1 MKTSVL
7 PPVLYVFAISH
18 YCEKARWAL
27 DYLNIDYRLQH
38 LSPISYM
45 KFVRSLGV
53 ADTTLPVLTVGS
65 LTIQGSSKIIDWAET
80 HCQSSSKSGQKS
92 AQESEIRTLAADS
105 DANVSR
111 SREIERRLDDLA
123 GVHIRRY
130 YYSEALLDQPQQI
143 RRIFSRHLPWH
154 QQLML
159 RLAWNKICQHMIRGL
174 DLGPEQSRES
184 RQIIETELDWLDELL
199 AGNRRFLLGERFS
212 RADIAAASL
221 LSPLVSPPQH
231 PTYHNLQLPPGVAAD
246 AADWQERP
254 SMRWIRDIY
263 RDYRKLPK
271 SGSS

>member
-1 MKTSVL
+1 MKSPVL
-7 PPVLYVFAISH
+7 SPVLYVFAISH

-45 KFVRSLGV
+45 KFVRNLGV

-65 LTIQGSSKIIDWAET
+65 LTLQGSSQIIDWAET
-80 HCQSSSKSGQKS
+80 HSKPGSKSETR
-92 AQESEIRTLAADS
+92 ALAADI

-111 SREIERRLDDLA
+111 SREIEQRLDDLA

-130 YYSEALLDQPQQI
+130 YYSEALFNQPQQI
-143 RRIFSRHLPWH
+143 RRIFARHLPWH

-174 DLGPEQSRES
+174 DLGAEQGRQS
-184 RQIIETELDWLDELL
+184 RQIIETELNWLDQLL
-199 AGNRRFLLGERFS
+199 AGNRRFLVGERFS

-221 LSPLVSPPQH
+221 LSPLVLPPQH
-231 PTYHNLQLPPGVAAD
+231 PTYHNMQLPPGLAAD

-263 RDYRKLPK
+263 RDYRKLPE
-271 SGSS
+271 SRSS

>member
-1 MKTSVL
+1 MKT
-7 PPVLYVFAISH
+7 PVLYIFAISH

-45 KFVRSLGV
+45 KFLRSLGV

-65 LTIQGSSKIIDWAET
+65 LTLQGSSQIIDWAET
-80 HCQSSSKSGQKS
+80 HCESGSKSG
-92 AQESEIRTLAADS
+92 QESEIRVLAADS
-105 DANVSR
+105 DADISR
-111 SREIERRLDDLA
+111 SREIEQRLDDLA

-130 YYSEALLDQPQQI
+130 YYSEALLNQPQQI

-159 RLAWNKICQHMIRGL
+159 RLAWNKICQYMIRPL
-174 DLGPEQSRES
+174 DLGAEQGRES
-184 RQIIETELDWLDELL
+184 RQIIDTELDWLDQLL
-199 AGNRRFLLGERFS
+199 AGNRRFLVGERFS

-221 LSPLVSPPQH
+221 LSPLVLPAQH
-231 PTYHNLQLPPGVAAD
+231 PTYHRMQLPPGLAAD

-263 RDYRKLPK
+263 RDYRKLPQ

>member
-1 MKTSVL
+1 MN

-45 KFVRSLGV
+45 KFVRSLGA

-65 LTIQGSSKIIDWAET
+65 LTLQGSSQIIDWAET
-80 HCQSSSKSGQKS
+80 HCQPGSKSGPESGQES
-92 AQESEIRTLAADS
+92 AQKTEIPVLAADT
-105 DANVSR
+105 DADISR
-111 SREIERRLDDLA
+111 SREIEQRLDDLA

-130 YYSEALLDQPQQI
+130 YYSEALLNQPQQI

-174 DLGPEQSRES
+174 DLGAEQGRES
-184 RQIIETELDWLDELL
+184 RQIIDNELNWLDQLL
-199 AGNRRFLLGERFS
+199 ADNRHFLVAERFS

-221 LSPLVSPPQH
+221 LSPLVLPAQH
-231 PTYHNLQLPPGVAAD
+231 PTYHNMPLPPGLAAD
-246 AADWQERP
+246 AVDWQERP

-263 RDYRKLPK
+263 RDYRKLPE
-271 SGSS
+271 SASS